1 MSYSGKEASNG
12 STILCVVADDLTGAA
27 DVAGL
32 LARGGVPV
40 NLRISVPEG
49 VSSNPAPFEVMAL
62 KCRIAPV
69 DVYGPSRYALAKNSR
84 AAAKRKSG
92 ARCGHET

>member
-1 MSYSGKEASNG
+1 MSYSGKEASNC
-12 STILCVVADDLTGAA
+12 STILCVVGDEFTGTA

-32 LARGGVPV
+32 LARSGVPV
-40 NLRISVPEG
+40 NLRIGVPEG

-62 KCRIAPV
+62 KCLITPV
-69 DVYGPSRYALAKNSR
+69 NVYGPSRYALAKNSR